1 MTYMLIKKC
10 YRCCFK
16 KEELNEEV
24 HKRLKTLQEMKKNNV
39 NLQLFMQENCCI
51 CLDKLNND
59 EI

>member
-1 MTYMLIKKC
+1 MTYILIKKC

-39 NLQLFMQENCCI
+39 NLQLFM
-51 CLDKLNND
+51 
-59 EI
+59 